1 MNGLQSVLE
10 QINTIFVPKMK
21 SGSLD
26 DIKTAGLFY
35 GNVFNNPP
43 NGAGNGYG
51 MLIVI
56 ATAETNVTQFYL
68 DRATNSVFYRYF
80 NLENWQAWRK
90 VTATTV

>member
-1 MNGLQSVLE
+1 MNGLQNVSEKL
-10 QINTIFVPKMK
+10 NTIFAPKMK

-43 NGAGNGYG
+43 NGAENGYG

-56 ATAETNVTQFYL
+56 ATTETNVTQFYL
-68 DRATNSVFYRYF
+68 DRSTNSVFYRYF
-80 NLENWQAWRK
+80 HLDAWQPWKK
-90 VTATTV
+90 VTSTIV

>member
-1 MNGLQSVLE
+1 MNGLQNVLE
-10 QINTIFVPKMK
+10 QINTIFVPKMQ

-35 GNVFNNPP
+35 GNVFSNLPS
-43 NGAGNGYG
+43 GAGNGYG

-80 NLENWQAWRK
+80 NLDAWQAWRK
-90 VTATTV
+90 VTSTIV

>member
-1 MNGLQSVLE
+1 
-10 QINTIFVPKMK
+10 MK

-35 GNVFNNPP
+35 GNVFSNPP
-43 NGAGNGYG
+43 SGAGNGYG

-80 NLENWQAWRK
+80 NLNSWQAWKK
-90 VTATTV
+90 VTAV

>member
-1 MNGLQSVLE
+1 MNGLQNVLE
-10 QINTIFVPKMK
+10 QINTIFVPKMQ

-35 GNVFNNPP
+35 GNVFSNLP

-56 ATAETNVTQFYL
+56 ATTETNVAQFYL
-68 DRATNSVFYRYF
+68 DRSTNSVFYRYF

-90 VTATTV
+90 VTSTIV